1 MPLQGDLATL
11 PARDLLEMLV
21 RTRAS
26 GRLSVSRGMAARRF
40 HLRDGHVLR
49 ASSSEEQTLIGRL
62 LVERGLIDEA
72 QLQQALASRKGA
84 RTPLGKTLADTGLV
98 SAAELSGVLAEK
110 VERLLIDTMSW
121 RDGQF
126 YFDEEA
132 AARPAA
138 VTATVDLAGLLE
150 RPNARW
156 PKLGDREAV
165 PVADADVLEVRAL
178 EVRALEVRALESR
191 PRASANSAQ
200 VPEGPA
206 ADAAARRRKRR
217 AAVA

>member
-1 MPLQGDLATL
+1 LAVGAGLLSNDQMPLQGDLATL

-40 HLRDGHVLR
+40 HVRDGHVML
-49 ASSSEEQTLIGRL
+49 ASSSEERTLLGRL

-72 QLQQALASRKGA
+72 QLQGAIAARKGA

-98 SAAELSGVLAEK
+98 SAAQLASVLAEK
-110 VERLLIDTMSW
+110 VERLLVDTMSW

-132 AARPAA
+132 PPRRGVGVVSA
-138 VTATVDLAGLLE
+138 VDLAGLLA
-150 RPNARW
+150 RPGSRFPRNND
-156 PKLGDREAV
+156 PEVFAV
-165 PVADADVLEVRAL
+165 SDADVIEMQAL
-178 EVRALEVRALESR
+178 GE
-191 PRASANSAQ
+191 
-200 VPEGPA
+200 PA
-206 ADAAARRRKRR
+206 AKAKATTTTADPRPRRRKRR
-217 AAVA
+217 AAAA